1 LRGQAHTGG
10 EERENG
16 MRDFNGRVA
25 VITGAARGLG
35 RAFADMAAARGMR
48 LVLAD
53 LDADALERA
62 AEELMAGGAEVLAM
76 VCDVRKCSHV
86 EELADAAMIRFHGVH
101 LLFNND
107 CAGADGR
114 SWEISEA
121 DWERVLGVNL
131 WGVIHGV
138 RIFTPL
144 MLDCARRDPSYRGH
158 IVNTASMAGQ
168 GAVKVARHAVLA
180 LTETL
185 HQELRDSGAP
195 IGASVLCPEE
205 LPMDA
210 PADIAGIAFDTIR
223 SGALHIVRPDVPRQ
237 GA

>member
-1 LRGQAHTGG
+1 
-10 EERENG
+10 
-16 MRDFNGRVA
+16 MKDFSGRVA

-35 RAFADMAAARGMR
+35 RAFADTAAAHGMK

-62 AEELMAGGAEVLAM
+62 AAELMAGGAEVLAM

-107 CAGADGR
+107 CAAAEGR

-144 MLDCARRDPSYRGH
+144 MLDCGRRDPSYRGH

-168 GAVKVARHAVLA
+168 GAARVARQAVLA

-185 HQELRDSGAP
+185 HQELRESGAP
-195 IGASVLCPEE
+195 VGASVLCPEE
-205 LPMDA
+205 LPA
-210 PADIAGIAFDTIR
+210 GVPADIAGIAFDTIR
-223 SGALHIVRPDVPRQ
+223 RGALRIVAPDARRQ

>member
-1 LRGQAHTGG
+1 
-10 EERENG
+10 
-16 MRDFNGRVA
+16 MKDFSGRVA

-35 RAFADMAAARGMR
+35 RAFADMAAAQGMK

-62 AEELMAGGAEVLAM
+62 TGELMAGGAEVLAM

-107 CAGADGR
+107 CAAAEGR

-144 MLDCARRDPSYRGH
+144 MLDCARRDPAYRGH

-168 GAVKVARHAVLA
+168 GAVGVARHGVLA

-185 HQELRDSGAP
+185 HQELRESGAP
-195 IGASVLCPEE
+195 VGASVLCPEQ
-205 LPMDA
+205 LPGA
-210 PADIAGIAFDTIR
+210 PAEVARIAFDTIR
-223 SGALHIVRPDVPRQ
+223 RGELHIVAPDARRQ

>member
-1 LRGQAHTGG
+1 M
-10 EERENG
+10 ESG
-16 MRDFNGRVA
+16 MNDFKGRVA
-25 VITGAARGLG
+25 VITGAADGLG
-35 RAFADMAAARGMR
+35 REFARLAAAHGMK

-62 AEELMAGGAEVLAM
+62 TDELLAGGAEVLAM

-107 CAGADGR
+107 CAAPTATGAIAGR
-114 SWEISEA
+114 SWEMGEA
-121 DWERVLGVNL
+121 EWERVLGVNL

-168 GAVKVARHAVLA
+168 GALAVARQAVLA

-185 HQELRDSGAP
+185 HAELRDAGAAV
-195 IGASVLCPEE
+195 GASVLCPEG
-205 LPMDA
+205 LPMGA
-210 PADIAGIAFDTIR
+210 PADVARIAFDAIR
-223 SGALHIVRPDVPRQ
+223 RGQLHIVPGNASPE